1 MRGGGTSFLTTDV
14 QTRNPQETNAMTTD
28 ESNATTDT
36 PAATDPGD
44 DEPTAPPAR
53 IGGFTY
59 GDGTVYGDAG
69 EEQTP

>member
-1 MRGGGTSFLTTDV
+1 
-14 QTRNPQETNAMTTD
+14 MTTD